1 MNTTY
6 NINRP
11 SSFGLES
18 SRNGLYAE
26 ISCYRA
32 GVTQGVFSP
41 PLRHWPQLTEMELIM
56 VKTNLS
62 QHEQH
67 LKHLESSL
75 RELCESTLRAEQFSK
90 HAWTL
95 AMETFLIADNLRK
108 NRLELEQKGCLSCHP

>member
-1 MNTTY
+1 
-6 NINRP
+6 
-11 SSFGLES
+11 
-18 SRNGLYAE
+18 
-26 ISCYRA
+26 
-32 GVTQGVFSP
+32 
-41 PLRHWPQLTEMELIM
+41 M